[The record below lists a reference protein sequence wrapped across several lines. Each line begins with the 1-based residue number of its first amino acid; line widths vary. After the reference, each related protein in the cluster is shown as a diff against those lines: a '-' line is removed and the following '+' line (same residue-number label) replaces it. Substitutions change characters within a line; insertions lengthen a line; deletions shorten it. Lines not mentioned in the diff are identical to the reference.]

1 MLDRIKAFFATNI
14 QATAGTDAAAAAA
27 ADAVPD
33 DAARIRL
40 AACAQLL
47 ELAHADGEFSAPERA
62 HIESVLERHFGLSP
76 DRAAELMALA
86 DEQRR
91 SSIDHFQFTRLIAE
105 HYDLGQKMVLAEVM
119 WGLILADGQIAD
131 HESYLVRKIAY
142 LLDLEPGYLS
152 EARKAAART
161 ARSNE

>member
-1 MLDRIKAFFATNI
+1 MLDRIKAFFAANL
-14 QATAGTDAAAAAA
+14 QPPDA
-27 ADAVPD
+27 ADAGGAAEAAAPPD

-40 AACAQLL
+40 AACALLL
-47 ELAHADGEFSAPERA
+47 ELAHADGEFSTSERA

-76 DRAAELMALA
+76 ERARELMALA

-91 SSIDHFQFTRLIAE
+91 SSVDHFQFTRLIAE
-105 HYDLGQKMVLAEVM
+105 KYDLGQKMVLAEVM
-119 WGLILADGQIAD
+119 WGLILADGQIAE

-152 EARKAAART
+152 EARKAAAR
-161 ARSNE
+161 NVG

>member
-1 MLDRIKAFFATNI
+1 MLDRIKAFFAANI
-14 QATAGTDAAAAAA
+14 QATPDAGAAESVAA
-27 ADAVPD
+27 PD

-40 AACAQLL
+40 AACALLL
-47 ELAHADGEFSAPERA
+47 ELAHADGEFSAAERA
-62 HIESVLERHFGLSP
+62 HIESILERHFGLPP

-86 DEQRR
+86 EEQRR

-142 LLDLEPGYLS
+142 LLDLQPGYLA

-161 ARSNE
+161 AGSAE